1 MTNDKFNLNI
11 VGTYDKTV
19 TESEVKNFPKAVW
32 PDICRLLEAHGL
44 QNISIA
50 KLDAAGTNIALPTD
64 VFKGAGVK

>member
-19 TESEVKNFPKAVW
+19 TESEVKTFPKAVW
-32 PDICRLLEAHGL
+32 PEICRLLETHGL

-50 KLDAAGTNIALPTD
+50 KLDAAGTNITLPTD